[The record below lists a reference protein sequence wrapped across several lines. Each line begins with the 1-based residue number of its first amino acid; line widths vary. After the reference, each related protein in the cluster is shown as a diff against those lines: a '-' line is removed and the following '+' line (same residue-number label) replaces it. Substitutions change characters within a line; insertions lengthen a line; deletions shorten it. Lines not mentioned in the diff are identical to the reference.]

1 MKAPACYQVT
11 FECPE
16 SQREQLYAILAL
28 MPVLGTEESDDTIV
42 AYFQW
47 EGTAEQLLSALSEHL
62 TAMPGIVLHYPEQY
76 QEQDWYRRWIGTLQ
90 PIIVSDRIAV
100 VPPEV
105 DTALDRPI
113 TLTISHRATFG
124 TGQHATTQL
133 CLQLLENIV
142 APGQQWLDAGTG
154 TGILAI
160 AIARLGA
167 RGVIA
172 VDSDP
177 AAIAEAEE
185 NARNN
190 GVQNIEFFC
199 ADLLSFPFPSVDGV
213 VANLYLHLHQQLLP
227 QYERALATGGHLICS
242 GVLQQDQAEL
252 VALLRQHRFEPVEI
266 RERQNWI
273 AVWSRKQ

>member
-11 FECPE
+11 FECSE

-47 EGTAEQLLSALSEHL
+47 EGTTDQQNWE
-62 TAMPGIVLHYPEQY
+62 
-76 QEQDWYRRWIGTLQ
+76 RRWIGTLQ

-100 VPPEV
+100 VPSE
-105 DTALDRPI
+105 LGLLSDRPI
-113 TLTISHRATFG
+113 TLSIAHRATFG

-142 APGQQWLDAGTG
+142 APNQQWLDAGTG

-167 RGVIA
+167 STVIA
-172 VDSDP
+172 VDNDP
-177 AAIAEAEE
+177 AAIAEAQE
-185 NARNN
+185 NAQNN
-190 GVQNIEFFC
+190 GVQNIEFLC
-199 ADLLSFPFPSVDGV
+199 TDLLSFPFPSVDGI
-213 VANLYLHLHQQLLP
+213 VANLYLHLHHQLLP
-227 QYERALATGGHLICS
+227 HYARALATGGHLICS

-252 VALLRQHRFEPVEI
+252 VALLHDYHFEPVEI
-266 RERQNWI
+266 RKRHNWI